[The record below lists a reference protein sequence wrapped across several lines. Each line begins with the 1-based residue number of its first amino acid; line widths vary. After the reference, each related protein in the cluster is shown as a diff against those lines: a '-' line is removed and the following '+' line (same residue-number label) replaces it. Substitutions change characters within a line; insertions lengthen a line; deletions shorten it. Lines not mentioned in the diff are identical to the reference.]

1 MRQPEMLPPQ
11 AFDKMKV
18 LRDFYDIG
26 EKQHRQG
33 HYYIVRFQKAA
44 EKAIEENH
52 YQKITHIRAYK
63 PVIQV
68 KRNQQFDHKQQHG
81 QQEIR
86 FMEAEH
92 QAWAFEKV
100 SSL

>member
-1 MRQPEMLPPQ
+1 MRQPEMLPSQ

-26 EKQHRQG
+26 EKQHRQSY
-33 HYYIVRFQKAA
+33 YYIVRFQKAS

-52 YQKITHIRAYK
+52 HQKITDIRAYK
-63 PVIQV
+63 PVVQV
-68 KRNQQFDHKQQHG
+68 KRDQQFYYKQQHG
-81 QQEIR
+81 QQKVR

-92 QAWAFEKV
+92 QAWTFEKV
-100 SSL
+100 SSF